1 MGLWACVLG
10 WCITA
15 LITGEHGLITS
26 WWSIL
31 QHAKRVPVKSFFP
44 GSITD
49 LQLHGAFHVVL
60 QSWTSGFLLNLVI
73 SLPIERK
80 IKKLVL
86 SPTILVTHFCNPAQR
101 IPWKSTETVSN
112 LAGSTVAQQW
122 KGIVTLC
129 CSAVCFVR
137 SNQSGPQLSLPPKGG
152 SSWVGGHTQ
161 RWGSKHSKMQL
172 YWEVSVDFVRR
183 KDLSITDPKLY
194 QFSGKCLKTRN
205 PKFATCAK
213 KIKQVSTSEGIY
225 TGLEASKPAS
235 PSVPFFDTKKAS
247 LCHLSA

>member
-1 MGLWACVLG
+1 MELSWLPVSMRPGVMYYCADYRGTWPNHLLMKYPAACQESPCQVILSRLYYRPAIAWGLPCCAPVMN
-10 WCITA
+10 I
-15 LITGEHGLITS
+15 
-26 WWSIL
+26 
-31 QHAKRVPVKSFFP
+31 RVSSQSSYFF
-44 GSITD
+44 
-49 LQLHGAFHVVL
+49 A
-60 QSWTSGFLLNLVI
+60 
-73 SLPIERK
+73 
-80 IKKLVL
+80 KKLVL
-86 SPTILVTHFCNPAQR
+86 SPTILVTPFCNPAQR

-112 LAGSTVAQQW
+112 LAGRTVAQQW

-213 KIKQVSTSEGIY
+213 
-225 TGLEASKPAS
+225 
-235 PSVPFFDTKKAS
+235 
-247 LCHLSA
+247 